1 MMRAN
6 ERRLGMNKALEAF
19 LKDLYSEKKNGKQI
33 YVELLVLS
41 NIISGKLID
50 ISNDFGTITLSDLH
64 RNDKYL
70 NITLT
75 ILSDNILGWNA
86 KIND

>member
-1 MMRAN
+1 
-6 ERRLGMNKALEAF
+6 MNKALNAF
-19 LKDLYSEKKNGKQI
+19 FKDLDSKKNDGKQI

-41 NIISGKLID
+41 NIISGKLVD
-50 ISNDFGTITLSDLH
+50 ISNEFETITLSDLH

-86 KIND
+86 KIID

>member
-1 MMRAN
+1 
-6 ERRLGMNKALEAF
+6 MNKALEAF
-19 LKDLYSEKKNGKQI
+19 LTGLYNKKKNGKQI

-41 NIISGKLID
+41 NIISGKLVD

-86 KIND
+86 KISD